1 MCDHDQRVQEI
12 LGAGGVNQQFPEH
25 GSWDQIEVG
34 SSTSPRIL
42 WKIWHDH
49 GGILELKK
57 AALIMFVSFPE
68 TCVLIHVQCALFLC
82 LHFLISKLL
91 PLSPTW
97 SLRTRF
103 IGGTTIGA
111 RLAAMCGL
119 FQWERIG
126 ETSQCY
132 GSLPRNTAA
141 HEHYSFLVKNFIL
154 VVAVSDPQEL
164 GFFFSFGPFGL
175 GLFYWLPKFATLF
188 QQCCSIEE
196 T

>member
-1 MCDHDQRVQEI
+1 MSQNSITRGPTHMCDHDQRVQEI
-12 LGAGGVNQQFPEH
+12 PGAGGVNQQFPEH
-25 GSWDQIEVG
+25 GSWDQTEVG
-34 SSTSPRIL
+34 SSTIPRIL

-68 TCVLIHVQCALFLC
+68 TCVLLHVQCAFFLC

-103 IGGTTIGA
+103 VGGTIIGA

-119 FQWERIG
+119 HVPVGADWRDFTMLWI
-126 ETSQCY
+126 T
-132 GSLPRNTAA
+132 PT
-141 HEHYSFLVKNFIL
+141 EHS
-154 VVAVSDPQEL
+154 SP
-164 GFFFSFGPFGL
+164 
-175 GLFYWLPKFATLF
+175 
-188 QQCCSIEE
+188 
-196 T
+196 